1 MISRIFGLLIFLIIS
16 PILIMFSIVI
26 FIDDGFP
33 VFFKQK
39 RFGINNSIFWIYKFR
54 TMKKE
59 TPDLPTHLLKNRNS
73 SFTYLGPFFRKYS
86 IDELPQLINIVKGE
100 MGFIGPRPALHNQ
113 EDLISLREKKNIQK
127 LLPGITGWAQVN
139 GRDRLTLEEKV
150 EMESYY
156 LENRTLFLDFKII
169 VLSILKVIK
178 SEDVH

>member
-16 PILIMFSIVI
+16 PILILFSIVI

-156 LENRTLFLDFKII
+156 LENRTLFW
-169 VLSILKVIK
+169 ILK
-178 SEDVH
+178 